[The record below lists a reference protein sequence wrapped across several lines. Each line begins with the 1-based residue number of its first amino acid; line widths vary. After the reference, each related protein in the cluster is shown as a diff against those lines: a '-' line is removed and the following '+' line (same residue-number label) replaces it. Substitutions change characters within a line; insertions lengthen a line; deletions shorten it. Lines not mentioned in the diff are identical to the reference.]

1 LIPDLMKHKILN
13 VLTRYCSATVGLTF
27 VAIGVALS
35 IKSDIGTSPISCLPY
50 VLDLCGG
57 LSVGGYTAL
66 MHLTFILLQIILL
79 RKKFRLVDLLQIPVA
94 FLFGFLTDLFIWATS
109 WIVVTT
115 YFIRIVLTVLALIC
129 TAIGISVEVRSKAWM
144 LAGEM
149 LVSAISRVSGFK
161 FRNVKIF
168 FDSSLVVISAVLA
181 LIFFRNPLGSGDYTV
196 IREGTLIFAIFTG
209 LLMRLTDPL
218 TDRILRKIID

>member
-1 LIPDLMKHKILN
+1 MKHKILS
-13 VLTRYCSATVGLTF
+13 VLIRYCSATVGLAI
-27 VAIGVALS
+27 VALGVALS
-35 IKSDIGTSPISCLPY
+35 IISDIGTSPVSCLPY
-50 VLDLCGG
+50 VLDLYGG

-66 MHLTFILLQIILL
+66 MHLTFIIIQIILL

-94 FLFGFLTDLFIWATS
+94 FIFGILTDLFIWATS
-109 WIVVTT
+109 WIVATT
-115 YFIRIVLTVLALIC
+115 YFSRLILMILAIIC
-129 TAIGISVEVRSKAWM
+129 TAIGISIEVRSKAWM

-181 LIFFRNPLGSGDYTV
+181 LIFFRNPLGSNEYTV
-196 IREGTLIFAIFTG
+196 IREGTLAFAIFTG

-218 TDRILRKIID
+218 ADRILRKIID